1 MKIIGCDFH
10 PSYQQ
15 IAVLDLATGETEEKA
30 LSHERKEEVR
40 AFYAGL
46 GGSVRV
52 GIEASR
58 QSQWFDGCW
67 GVGTRSV
74 DRGCSEDSRQL
85 RAEGGQT
92 TLQSKRLGPL

>member
-15 IAVLDLATGETEEKA
+15 IAILDSVSGEIVEKA

-46 GGSVRV
+46 GGSV
-52 GIEASR
+52 
-58 QSQWFDGCW
+58 
-67 GVGTRSV
+67 
-74 DRGCSEDSRQL
+74 
-85 RAEGGQT
+85 
-92 TLQSKRLGPL
+92 